1 MAIVIKNTNY
11 NGEVLERLF
20 TLAVLGCQIV
30 DKGLICVI
38 PNVTKKLSI
47 PRLKTGKMLQKNK
60 EMPDDRDSKG
70 GWNYSEHVLEPEE
83 FMAFTTFNPN
93 TLYNIWRPYQPTGN
107 LVFTELPPNV
117 QNALLDALSKQVQ
130 FELGWHYI
138 NGEFGDDDDHLFNGI
153 LYRMEQDGDV
163 KRISTAATT
172 MIGKLYAI
180 KAAVP
185 ETIKE
190 HPNLRYIM
198 SLEDWEQYDQEL
210 TEREHKNSD
219 ETTLN
224 RKMFKGVK
232 IETLAGWP
240 SGLIIATLCA
250 PDETG
255 NLFAGVNLPS
265 DEDVIQIDKL
275 TNAGERYFFKMKL
288 EIDTNIAFGEEVIVL
303 DTRTTKQFPV
313 ENLELELSED
323 SLVFTH
329 GGGMQEVTINASGD
343 YHLVGKIPKGFAVKD
358 LGGKLRVTAKANYG
372 TSAVTGTVTLALDS
386 DPSVTATLTLA
397 TTPNEARAIYDFES
411 YNPADHTEKWGDGK
425 VVVMSQANGKTKVMV
440 MENPADESFV
450 GQVFVVDT
458 TEPDAEMFYSLKT
471 PAGENA
477 GIDVKLILD

>member
-70 GWNYSEHVLEPEE
+70 GWNYSEHVLDPEE

-153 LYRMEQDGDV
+153 LKRMELDGDV
-163 KRISTAATT
+163 KRISTAADT

-185 ETIKE
+185 EAIKE
-190 HPNLRYIM
+190 NPNLRYIM
-198 SLEDWEQYDQEL
+198 SMEDWEQYDQEL
-210 TEREHKNSD
+210 TDREHKNSD

-240 SGLIIATLCA
+240 SGLIVATLCA

-275 TNAGERYFFKMKL
+275 TNAGERYFFKMK
-288 EIDTNIAFGEEVIVL
+288 IQVDTNIAFGEEVIVL
-303 DTRTTKQFPV
+303 DTRATKQFPV
-313 ENLELELSED
+313 VTKTLTLSDD
-323 SLVFTH
+323 SVEFTAD
-329 GGGMQEVTINASGD
+329 GGTEEVTITATGD
-343 YHLVGKIPKGFAVKD
+343 YHLVGKTPKGFFVKD
-358 LGGKLRVTAKANYG
+358 MGGKLKVTAKPNRG
-372 TSAVTGTVTLALDS
+372 TSNVEGTVTLALDS
-386 DPSVTATLTLA
+386 DPSVTAELSLTTA
-397 TTPNEARAIYDFES
+397 MAENIV
-411 YNPADHTEKWGDGK
+411 NP
-425 VVVMSQANGKTKVMV
+425 
-440 MENPADESFV
+440 
-450 GQVFVVDT
+450 
-458 TEPDAEMFYSLKT
+458 EP
-471 PAGENA
+471 GEGN
-477 GIDVKLILD
+477 

>member
-47 PRLKTGKMLQKNK
+47 PRLKTGKMLQKSK

-117 QNALLDALSKQVQ
+117 QNTLLDALSKQVQ

-138 NGEFGDDDDHLFNGI
+138 NGEYGDDDDHLFNGL

-180 KAAVP
+180 KSAVP

-198 SLEDWEQYDQEL
+198 SMEDWEQYDQEL

-219 ETTLN
+219 ETALN

-240 SGLIIATLCA
+240 SGLIVATLCA
-250 PDETG
+250 PDESG

-303 DTRTTKQFPV
+303 DTRAEKQFPV
-313 ENLELELSED
+313 TNKTLALSKNSVTFSAD
-323 SLVFTH
+323 
-329 GGGMQEVTINASGD
+329 GGTEEVTVTASGD
-343 YHLVGKIPKGFAVKD
+343 YHLVGKTPKGFIVQD
-358 LGGKLRVTAKANYG
+358 EGGKLKVTAKVNRG
-372 TSAVTGTVTLALDS
+372 TKDVTGTVTVALDA
-386 DPSVTATLTLA
+386 DETKKAVLTLT
-397 TTPNEARAIYDFES
+397 TS
-411 YNPADHTEKWGDGK
+411 K
-425 VVVMSQANGKTKVMV
+425 
-440 MENPADESFV
+440 
-450 GQVFVVDT
+450 
-458 TEPDAEMFYSLKT
+458 AE
-471 PAGENA
+471 
-477 GIDVKLILD
+477 

>member
-1 MAIVIKNTNY
+1 MAIIIKNTNY

-47 PRLKTGKMLQKNK
+47 PRLKTGKMLQKSK

-70 GWNYSEHVLEPEE
+70 GWNYSEHVLEPKE

-93 TLYNIWRPYQPTGN
+93 TLYNIWRPYQPTGP

-117 QNALLDALSKQVQ
+117 QSQLLDALSKQVQ
-130 FELGWHYI
+130 FELGGHYI
-138 NGEFGDDDDHLFNGI
+138 NGVYGDDDDHLFNGI

-163 KRISTAATT
+163 KRISTAETT
-172 MIGKLYAI
+172 MIGKLYAL

-190 HPNLRYIM
+190 HPNLRYLM

-219 ETTLN
+219 ETQLN

-250 PDETG
+250 PDESG

-303 DTRTTKQFPV
+303 DTRAQKQFPV
-313 ENLELELSED
+313 TNKTLSIDPVNCE
-323 SLVFTH
+323 FTAD
-329 GGGMQEVTINASGD
+329 GGAETVEVNASGD
-343 YHLVGKIPKGFAVKD
+343 YHIVGKTPKGYSVKD
-358 LGGKLRVTAKANYG
+358 LGGRLAIVAEPNRG
-372 TSAVTGTVTLALDS
+372 TSDVTGTVTLALDTDES
-386 DPSVTATLTLA
+386 KTATLTL
-397 TTPNEARAIYDFES
+397 TT
-411 YNPADHTEKWGDGK
+411 
-425 VVVMSQANGKTKVMV
+425 TKV
-440 MENPADESFV
+440 
-450 GQVFVVDT
+450 G
-458 TEPDAEMFYSLKT
+458 
-471 PAGENA
+471 G
-477 GIDVKLILD
+477 

>member
-1 MAIVIKNTNY
+1 MGLIIKNTNY

-47 PRLKTGKMLQKNK
+47 PRLKTGKMLQKTK
-60 EMPDDRDSKG
+60 EMPDDKDSKG
-70 GWNYSEHVLEPEE
+70 GWNYSEHVLEPED

-117 QNALLDALSKQVQ
+117 QNQLLDALSKQIQ

-138 NGEFGDDDDHLFNGI
+138 NGVHGDDDEHLFNGI

-163 KRISTAATT
+163 KRISTEETT
-172 MIGKLYAI
+172 MIGKLYAL
-180 KAAVP
+180 KSAVP

-198 SLEDWEQYDQEL
+198 SMEDWETYDQEL
-210 TEREHKNSD
+210 TEREDKNSD
-219 ETTLN
+219 ETMLN
-224 RKMFKGVK
+224 RKLFKGVR

-250 PDETG
+250 PDESG

-275 TNAGERYFFKMKL
+275 SNAGERYFFKMKM

-303 DTRTTKQFPV
+303 DTREVKQFPAGKPTLTLDK
-313 ENLELELSED
+313 ESCAFGAD
-323 SLVFTH
+323 
-329 GGGMQEVTINASGD
+329 GGIETVKVTASGD
-343 YHLVGKIPKGFAVKD
+343 YHLEGKTPEGYMVKD
-358 LGGKLRVTAKANYG
+358 SGGSVIIAAEANNG
-372 TSAVTGTVTLALDS
+372 TRTVGGSIDVVLD
-386 DPSVTATLTLA
+386 
-397 TTPNEARAIYDFES
+397 
-411 YNPADHTEKWGDGK
+411 
-425 VVVMSQANGKTKVMV
+425 
-440 MENPADESFV
+440 ADESV
-450 GQVFVVDT
+450 KKTITLT
-458 TEPDAEMFYSLKT
+458 TATVATVKNAE
-471 PAGENA
+471 G
-477 GIDVKLILD
+477 

>member
-30 DKGLICVI
+30 EKGLICVI

-70 GWNYSEHVLEPEE
+70 GWNYSEHTLEPEE

-138 NGEFGDDDDHLFNGI
+138 NGVFGDDDDHLFNGI

-163 KRISTAATT
+163 KRISTEATT
-172 MIGKLYAI
+172 MIGKLYAV

-303 DTRTTKQFPV
+303 DTRATKQFPV
-313 ENLELELSED
+313 VSKTLTLSDD
-323 SLVFTH
+323 SVEFTAD
-329 GGGMQEVTINASGD
+329 GGTEEVTITATGD
-343 YHLVGKIPKGFAVKD
+343 YHLVGKTPKGFSVKD
-358 LGGKLRVTAKANYG
+358 MGGKLKVTAKPNRG
-372 TSAVTGTVTLALDS
+372 TSDVEGTVTLALDS
-386 DPSVTATLTLA
+386 DPSVTAELSLTTA
-397 TTPNEARAIYDFES
+397 MAENIV
-411 YNPADHTEKWGDGK
+411 NPETDPEG
-425 VVVMSQANGKTKVMV
+425 
-440 MENPADESFV
+440 
-450 GQVFVVDT
+450 
-458 TEPDAEMFYSLKT
+458 
-471 PAGENA
+471 
-477 GIDVKLILD
+477 

>member
-47 PRLKTGKMLQKNK
+47 PRLKTGKMLQKSK

-70 GWNYSEHVLEPEE
+70 GWNYSEHVLEPQE

-107 LVFTELPPNV
+107 LVFTELPPDV
-117 QNALLDALSKQVQ
+117 QSALLDALSKQVQ

-138 NGEFGDDDDHLFNGI
+138 NGKYGQTDDELFNGI
-153 LYRMEQDGDV
+153 LYRMAQDGDV
-163 KRISTAATT
+163 KRISTTETT
-172 MIGKLYAI
+172 MIGKLYAL
-180 KAAVP
+180 KNAVP

-190 HPNLRYIM
+190 HSNLRYIM
-198 SLEDWEQYDQEL
+198 SMADWEQYDQEL

-219 ETTLN
+219 ETALN

-250 PDETG
+250 PDESG

-303 DTRTTKQFPV
+303 DTREEKQFPV
-313 ENLELELSED
+313 TNLKLELSKQ
-323 SLVFTH
+323 SLTFTAE
-329 GGGMQEVTINASGD
+329 GGSAEVTVTASGD
-343 YHLVGKIPKGFAVKD
+343 YHIVGKTPKGFSVKD
-358 LGGKLRVTAKANYG
+358 EGGKLTVTAKPNRG
-372 TSAVTGTVTLALDS
+372 TSDIEGTVTVALDA
-386 DPSVTATLTLA
+386 DPTKKAVLTLKTA
-397 TTPNEARAIYDFES
+397 
-411 YNPADHTEKWGDGK
+411 
-425 VVVMSQANGKTKVMV
+425 VVANGQGSG
-440 MENPADESFV
+440 EGSGDDEYGV
-450 GQVFVVDT
+450 
-458 TEPDAEMFYSLKT
+458 
-471 PAGENA
+471 
-477 GIDVKLILD
+477 

>member
-47 PRLKTGKMLQKNK
+47 PRLKTGKMLQKPK
-60 EMPDDRDSKG
+60 EMPENRDSKG

-107 LVFTELPPNV
+107 LVFTELPPDV
-117 QNALLDALSKQVQ
+117 QNTLLDALSKQVQ

-138 NGEFGDDDDHLFNGI
+138 NGEYGNDDDHLFNGI
-153 LYRMEQDGDV
+153 LKRMSEDGDV

-172 MIGKLYAI
+172 MIGKLYAV

-190 HPNLRYIM
+190 HPNLRYLM
-198 SLEDWEQYDQEL
+198 SLADWEQYDQEL
-210 TEREHKNSD
+210 TDREHKNSD
-219 ETTLN
+219 ETSLN

-240 SGLIIATLCA
+240 SGLIVATLCA
-250 PDETG
+250 PDESG

-275 TNAGERYFFKMKL
+275 TNAGERYFFKMKM

-303 DTRTTKQFPV
+303 DTRAEKQFPV
-313 ENLELELSED
+313 TEKTLTLGEERLT
-323 SLVFTH
+323 FTAD
-329 GGGMQEVTINASGD
+329 GGTGEVAVEATGD
-343 YHLVGKIPKGFAVKD
+343 YHLEGKTPKGYAVTD
-358 LGGKLRVTAKANYG
+358 LGGKLKVTAKPNRG
-372 TSAVTGTVTLALDS
+372 TKDVTGEVTVALDS
-386 DPSVTATLTLA
+386 NPDVTAVLALT
-397 TTPNEARAIYDFES
+397 TS
-411 YNPADHTEKWGDGK
+411 KADTAADG
-425 VVVMSQANGKTKVMV
+425 
-440 MENPADESFV
+440 
-450 GQVFVVDT
+450 
-458 TEPDAEMFYSLKT
+458 
-471 PAGENA
+471 GENGGGA
-477 GIDVKLILD
+477 QNP

>member
-1 MAIVIKNTNY
+1 MGIIIKNTNY

-70 GWNYSEHVLEPEE
+70 GFNYSEHCLDPEE

-190 HPNLRYIM
+190 NPNLRYIM
-198 SLEDWEQYDQEL
+198 SMEDWEQYDQEL
-210 TEREHKNSD
+210 TDREHKNSD
-219 ETTLN
+219 ETALN

-275 TNAGERYFFKMKL
+275 TNAGERYFFKMK
-288 EIDTNIAFGEEVIVL
+288 IQVDTNIAFGEEVIVL
-303 DTRTTKQFPV
+303 DTRATKQFPV
-313 ENLELELSED
+313 VSKTLTLSDD
-323 SLVFTH
+323 SVEFTAE
-329 GGGMQEVTINASGD
+329 GGTEEVTITATGD
-343 YHLVGKIPKGFAVKD
+343 YHLVGKTPKGFSVKD
-358 LGGKLRVTAKANYG
+358 MGGKLKVTAKPNRG
-372 TSAVTGTVTLALDS
+372 TSDVEGTVTLALDS
-386 DPSVTATLTLA
+386 DPSVTAELSLTTA
-397 TTPNEARAIYDFES
+397 MAENIVNPEPNPE
-411 YNPADHTEKWGDGK
+411 G
-425 VVVMSQANGKTKVMV
+425 
-440 MENPADESFV
+440 
-450 GQVFVVDT
+450 
-458 TEPDAEMFYSLKT
+458 
-471 PAGENA
+471 
-477 GIDVKLILD
+477 

>member
-47 PRLKTGKMLQKNK
+47 PRLKTGKMLQKAK

-70 GWNYSEHVLEPEE
+70 GWNYSEHVLEPKQ

-117 QNALLDALSKQVQ
+117 QSTLLDALSKQVQ
-130 FELGWHYI
+130 FELGGHYI
-138 NGEFGDDDDHLFNGI
+138 NGVYGDDDDHLFNGI
-153 LYRMEQDGDV
+153 LYRMEHDGDV
-163 KRISTAATT
+163 KRISTEATT
-172 MIGKLYAI
+172 MIGKLYAL
-180 KAAVP
+180 KSAVP

-190 HPNLRYIM
+190 HSNLRYIM
-198 SLEDWEQYDQEL
+198 SLSDWELYDQEL

-219 ETTLN
+219 ETALN
-224 RKMFKGVK
+224 RKLFKGVR

-250 PDETG
+250 PDESG

-303 DTRTTKQFPV
+303 DTREEKQFPV
-313 ENLELELSED
+313 TSKTLTLSEG
-323 SLVFTH
+323 SLTFIAA
-329 GGGMQEVTINASGD
+329 GGSEEVTVTSSGD
-343 YHLVGKIPKGFAVKD
+343 YHLVGKTPKGYQVKD
-358 LGGKLRVTAKANYG
+358 LGGKLKVTAKANRG
-372 TSAVTGTVTLALDS
+372 TSDVTGTVTLALDS
-386 DPSVTATLTLA
+386 DPGVTAELALTTSMA
-397 TTPNEARAIYDFES
+397 EGIANEE
-411 YNPADHTEKWGDGK
+411 
-425 VVVMSQANGKTKVMV
+425 
-440 MENPADESFV
+440 
-450 GQVFVVDT
+450 
-458 TEPDAEMFYSLKT
+458 
-471 PAGENA
+471 
-477 GIDVKLILD
+477 

>member
-303 DTRTTKQFPV
+303 DTRAQKQFPV
-313 ENLELELSED
+313 KTKTLTLSKNSVE
-323 SLVFTH
+323 FTAD
-329 GGGMQEVTINASGD
+329 GGTEEVTIAATGD
-343 YHLVGKIPKGFAVKD
+343 YHLVGKTPKGYQVKD
-358 LGGKLRVTAKANYG
+358 LGGKLKVTAKANRG
-372 TSAVTGTVTLALDS
+372 TSDVTGTVTLALDS
-386 DPSVTATLTLA
+386 DPGVTAELTLTTA
-397 TTPNEARAIYDFES
+397 MAEGIVNES
-411 YNPADHTEKWGDGK
+411 
-425 VVVMSQANGKTKVMV
+425 ANG
-440 MENPADESFV
+440 E
-450 GQVFVVDT
+450 G
-458 TEPDAEMFYSLKT
+458 
-471 PAGENA
+471 
-477 GIDVKLILD
+477 

>member
-303 DTRTTKQFPV
+303 DTRATKQFPV
-313 ENLELELSED
+313 ASKTLTLSDD
-323 SLVFTH
+323 SVEFTAD
-329 GGGMQEVTINASGD
+329 GGTEEVTITATGD
-343 YHLVGKIPKGFAVKD
+343 YHLVGKTPKGFSVKD
-358 LGGKLRVTAKANYG
+358 MGGKLKVTAEPNRG
-372 TSAVTGTVTLALDS
+372 TSDVEGTVTLALDS
-386 DPSVTATLTLA
+386 DPSVTAELSLTTA
-397 TTPNEARAIYDFES
+397 MAENIV
-411 YNPADHTEKWGDGK
+411 NPETDPEG
-425 VVVMSQANGKTKVMV
+425 
-440 MENPADESFV
+440 
-450 GQVFVVDT
+450 
-458 TEPDAEMFYSLKT
+458 
-471 PAGENA
+471 
-477 GIDVKLILD
+477 

>member
-70 GWNYSEHVLEPEE
+70 GWNYSEHVLDPEE

-153 LYRMEQDGDV
+153 LKRMEQDGDV

-190 HPNLRYIM
+190 SPNLRYIM
-198 SLEDWEQYDQEL
+198 SMEDWEQYDQEL
-210 TEREHKNSD
+210 TDREHKNSD
-219 ETTLN
+219 ETQLN

-240 SGLIIATLCA
+240 SGLIVATLCA

-275 TNAGERYFFKMKL
+275 TNAGERYFFKMK
-288 EIDTNIAFGEEVIVL
+288 IQVDTNIAFGEEVIVL
-303 DTRTTKQFPV
+303 DTRATKQFPV
-313 ENLELELSED
+313 VTKTLTLSDD
-323 SLVFTH
+323 SVEFTAD
-329 GGGMQEVTINASGD
+329 GGTEEVTVAATGD
-343 YHLVGKIPKGFAVKD
+343 YHLVGKTPNGYQVKD
-358 LGGKLRVTAKANYG
+358 LGGKLKVTAKPNRG
-372 TSAVTGTVTLALDS
+372 TSDVAGTVTLALDS
-386 DPSVTATLTLA
+386 DPSVTAVLTLTTA
-397 TTPNEARAIYDFES
+397 MAEGIA
-411 YNPADHTEKWGDGK
+411 NP
-425 VVVMSQANGKTKVMV
+425 V
-440 MENPADESFV
+440 
-450 GQVFVVDT
+450 
-458 TEPDAEMFYSLKT
+458 TEPEGD
-471 PAGENA
+471 
-477 GIDVKLILD
+477 

>member
-11 NGEVLERLF
+11 NGEVLDKLF

-47 PRLKTGKMLQKNK
+47 PRLKTGKMLQKAK

-70 GWNYSEHVLEPEE
+70 GWNYSEHTLEPKQ

-117 QNALLDALSKQVQ
+117 QSTLLDALSKQVQ
-130 FELGWHYI
+130 FELGGHYI
-138 NGEFGDDDDHLFNGI
+138 NGVYGDDDDHLFNGI
-153 LYRMEQDGDV
+153 LYRMEHDGDV
-163 KRISTAATT
+163 KRIATT
-172 MIGKLYAI
+172 ETTMVGKLYAL

-219 ETTLN
+219 ETALN
-224 RKMFKGVK
+224 RKMFKGVR

-250 PDETG
+250 PDESG

-303 DTRTTKQFPV
+303 DTRAQKQFPV
-313 ENLELELSED
+313 TNLSLSLSKSSVE
-323 SLVFTH
+323 FTAA
-329 GGGMQEVTINASGD
+329 GGSEEVKVTASGD
-343 YHLVGKIPKGFAVKD
+343 YHLVGKSPEGFLVEDNGGSLTIVADANRGTSDVEGSVTVALDADPTKKAVLTLK
-358 LGGKLRVTAKANYG
+358 TAK
-372 TSAVTGTVTLALDS
+372 V
-386 DPSVTATLTLA
+386 
-397 TTPNEARAIYDFES
+397 
-411 YNPADHTEKWGDGK
+411 AD
-425 VVVMSQANGKTKVMV
+425 
-440 MENPADESFV
+440 
-450 GQVFVVDT
+450 
-458 TEPDAEMFYSLKT
+458 
-471 PAGENA
+471 
-477 GIDVKLILD
+477 

>member
-47 PRLKTGKMLQKNK
+47 PRLKTGKMLQKAK

-70 GWNYSEHVLEPEE
+70 GWNYSEHVLEPKQ

-117 QNALLDALSKQVQ
+117 QSTLLDALSKQVQ
-130 FELGWHYI
+130 FELGGHYI
-138 NGEFGDDDDHLFNGI
+138 NGVYGDDDDHLFNGI
-153 LYRMEQDGDV
+153 LYRMEHDGDV
-163 KRISTAATT
+163 KRISTEATT
-172 MIGKLYAI
+172 MIGKLYAL
-180 KAAVP
+180 KSAVP

-198 SLEDWEQYDQEL
+198 SLSDWEQYDQEL

-219 ETTLN
+219 ETALN
-224 RKMFKGVK
+224 RKLFKGVK
-232 IETLAGWP
+232 IETLVGWP

-250 PDETG
+250 PDESG

-303 DTRTTKQFPV
+303 DTRDEKQFPV
-313 ENLELELSED
+313 TSKTLTLSED
-323 SLVFTH
+323 SLTFSAA
-329 GGGMQEVTINASGD
+329 GGSEEVTVTSTGD
-343 YHLVGKIPKGFAVKD
+343 YHLVGKTPKGYQVKD
-358 LGGKLRVTAKANYG
+358 LGGKLRVTAKANRG
-372 TSAVTGTVTLALDS
+372 TSDVTGTVTLALDS
-386 DPSVTATLTLA
+386 APGVTAELALTTSMA
-397 TTPNEARAIYDFES
+397 EGIANEE
-411 YNPADHTEKWGDGK
+411 
-425 VVVMSQANGKTKVMV
+425 
-440 MENPADESFV
+440 
-450 GQVFVVDT
+450 
-458 TEPDAEMFYSLKT
+458 
-471 PAGENA
+471 
-477 GIDVKLILD
+477 

>member
-172 MIGKLYAI
+172 MIGKLYAL

-250 PDETG
+250 PDESG

-275 TNAGERYFFKMKL
+275 TNAGERYFFKMKM

-303 DTRTTKQFPV
+303 DTRATKQFPV
-313 ENLELELSED
+313 ENHVLELSD
-323 SLVFTH
+323 DALVFDAE
-329 GGGMQEVTINASGD
+329 GGTEEVTVTASGD
-343 YHLVGKIPKGFAVKD
+343 YHLVGKMPNGFSVKD
-358 LGGKLRVTAKANYG
+358 NGGSLTITARKNRG
-372 TSAVTGTVTLALDS
+372 TSAVTGTVTLALDA
-386 DPSVTATLTLA
+386 DPSVTVELTLA
-397 TTPNEARAIYDFES
+397 TPPKETRAVYDFES
-411 YNPADHTEKWGDGK
+411 YNPEDHSEKWDEGK
-425 VVVMSQANGKTKVMV
+425 VAVLSQANGKTEIIVL
-440 MENPADESFV
+440 ENPGHSEFV
-450 GQVFVVDT
+450 GRKFVVDA
-458 TEPDAEMFYSLKT
+458 TEPESGVFYALKT
-471 PAGENA
+471 PAGEA
-477 GIDVKLILD
+477 VGIDVKLLID

>member
-1 MAIVIKNTNY
+1 MPIVIKNTNY
-11 NGEVLERLF
+11 NGEVLEKLF
-20 TLAVLGCQIV
+20 TLAVMGCQIV

-47 PRLKTGKMLQKNK
+47 PRLKTGKMLQKSK
-60 EMPDDRDSKG
+60 EMPGDRDSKG
-70 GWNYSEHVLEPEE
+70 GWNYSEHTLEPKE

-117 QNALLDALSKQVQ
+117 QSTLLDALSKQVQ
-130 FELGWHYI
+130 FELGGHYI
-138 NGEFGDDDDHLFNGI
+138 NGVYGDDDDHLFNGI
-153 LYRMEQDGDV
+153 LYRMEHDGDV
-163 KRISTAATT
+163 KRISTDETT

-198 SLEDWEQYDQEL
+198 SLQDWEDYDQEL

-219 ETTLN
+219 ETSLN
-224 RKMFKGVK
+224 RKMFKGVP

-240 SGLIIATLCA
+240 SGLIVATLCA
-250 PDETG
+250 PDESG

-303 DTRTTKQFPV
+303 DTRATKQFPV
-313 ENLELELSED
+313 EEKTLTVTPASCT
-323 SLVFTH
+323 FTSD
-329 GGGMQEVTINASGD
+329 GGTETVKVESDGD
-343 YHLVGKIPKGFAVKD
+343 YHIVGKTPKGYSIEGTD
-358 LGGKLRVTAKANYG
+358 GTLMITARANRG
-372 TSAVTGTVTLALDS
+372 TGDVTGTVTLALDS
-386 DPSVTATLTLA
+386 DESKTATITLTTSKA
-397 TTPNEARAIYDFES
+397 
-411 YNPADHTEKWGDGK
+411 
-425 VVVMSQANGKTKVMV
+425 
-440 MENPADESFV
+440 
-450 GQVFVVDT
+450 
-458 TEPDAEMFYSLKT
+458 
-471 PAGENA
+471 AGESKNSDPSPTPE
-477 GIDVKLILD
+477 G

>member
-1 MAIVIKNTNY
+1 MAITIKNTNY

-38 PNVTKKLSI
+38 PDVTKKLSI
-47 PRLKTGKMLQKNK
+47 PRLKTGKMLQKSK

-107 LVFTELPPNV
+107 LVFTELPPHV
-117 QNALLDALSKQVQ
+117 QNQLLDALSKQVQ

-138 NGEFGDDDDHLFNGI
+138 NGVYGDDDDHLFNGI
-153 LYRMEQDGDV
+153 LMRMANDGDV
-163 KRISTAATT
+163 KRIETTETT
-172 MIGKLYAI
+172 MIGKLYAV

-190 HPNLRYIM
+190 HPNLRYLM
-198 SLEDWEQYDQEL
+198 SLSDWEQYDQEL

-219 ETTLN
+219 ETALN
-224 RKMFKGVK
+224 RKMFKGVR

-240 SGLIIATLCA
+240 SGLIVATLCA
-250 PDETG
+250 PDESG

-275 TNAGERYFFKMKL
+275 SNAGERYFFKMKL

-303 DTRTTKQFPV
+303 DTRAQKQFPV
-313 ENLELELSED
+313 KNKTLSVDPERIE
-323 SLVFTH
+323 FTAD
-329 GGGMQEVTINASGD
+329 GGVETVEVEASGD
-343 YHLVGKIPKGFAVKD
+343 YHIVGKMPDGFSVKD
-358 LGGKLRVTAKANYG
+358 LGGKLAIVAEKNRG
-372 TSAVTGTVTLALDS
+372 TSDVTGSVKLALDS
-386 DPSVTATLTLA
+386 DETKTATVSLIT
-397 TTPNEARAIYDFES
+397 
-411 YNPADHTEKWGDGK
+411 
-425 VVVMSQANGKTKVMV
+425 TKV
-440 MENPADESFV
+440 S
-450 GQVFVVDT
+450 
-458 TEPDAEMFYSLKT
+458 
-471 PAGENA
+471 GE
-477 GIDVKLILD
+477 

>member
-70 GWNYSEHVLEPEE
+70 GWNYSEHVLDPEE

-117 QNALLDALSKQVQ
+117 QNTLLDALSKQVQ

-138 NGEFGDDDDHLFNGI
+138 NGVFGDDDDHLFNGI
-153 LYRMEQDGDV
+153 LKRMEQDGDV
-163 KRISTAATT
+163 KRISTEATT
-172 MIGKLYAI
+172 MIGKLYDI

-190 HPNLRYIM
+190 HPNLRYLM

-219 ETTLN
+219 ETVLN

-250 PDETG
+250 PDESG

-275 TNAGERYFFKMKL
+275 TNAGERYFFKMK
-288 EIDTNIAFGEEVIVL
+288 IQVDTNIAFGEEVIVL
-303 DTRTTKQFPV
+303 DTRAQKQFQVTAKTLTLSKDSV
-313 ENLELELSED
+313 E
-323 SLVFTH
+323 FTAD
-329 GGGMQEVTINASGD
+329 GGTEEVTIEATGD
-343 YHLVGKIPKGFAVKD
+343 YHLDGKTPRGYQVKD
-358 LGGKLRVTAKANYG
+358 LGGRLKVTAKANRG
-372 TSAVTGTVTLALDS
+372 TSDVTGTVTLVLDS
-386 DPSVTATLTLA
+386 DPSVKAVLTLTTATVETA
-397 TTPNEARAIYDFES
+397 
-411 YNPADHTEKWGDGK
+411 ADPGG
-425 VVVMSQANGKTKVMV
+425 
-440 MENPADESFV
+440 
-450 GQVFVVDT
+450 
-458 TEPDAEMFYSLKT
+458 
-471 PAGENA
+471 GE
-477 GIDVKLILD
+477 G

>member
-1 MAIVIKNTNY
+1 MLVIKNTNY
-11 NGEVLERLF
+11 NGEVLEKLF
-20 TLAVLGCQIV
+20 TQAVLGCQIV

-47 PRLKTGKMLQKNK
+47 PRLKTGQMLQKVK

-70 GWNYSEHVLEPEE
+70 GWNYSEHVLEPKQ

-117 QNALLDALSKQVQ
+117 QSTLLDALSKQVQ

-138 NGEFGDDDDHLFNGI
+138 NGKFGATDDELFDGI
-153 LYRMEQDGDV
+153 LYKMEHDGDV

-190 HPNLRYIM
+190 HPNLRYLM

-219 ETTLN
+219 ETALN

-240 SGLIIATLCA
+240 NGLIVATLCA
-250 PDETG
+250 PDESG

-303 DTRTTKQFPV
+303 DTRATKQFPV
-313 ENLELELSED
+313 TAKTLTLSDD
-323 SLVFTH
+323 SVEFTAD
-329 GGGMQEVTINASGD
+329 GGTEEVSIEATGD
-343 YHLVGKIPKGFAVKD
+343 YHIEGKRPAGFSVKD
-358 LGGKLRVTAKANYG
+358 LGGRLKVTAKPNRG
-372 TSAVTGTVTLALDS
+372 TSDVTGTVTLALDS
-386 DPSVTATLTLA
+386 DPSVKAVLTLTTATVETA
-397 TTPNEARAIYDFES
+397 
-411 YNPADHTEKWGDGK
+411 ADPGDGE
-425 VVVMSQANGKTKVMV
+425 G
-440 MENPADESFV
+440 
-450 GQVFVVDT
+450 
-458 TEPDAEMFYSLKT
+458 
-471 PAGENA
+471 
-477 GIDVKLILD
+477 

>member
-47 PRLKTGKMLQKNK
+47 PRLKTGKMLQKPK

-70 GWNYSEHVLEPEE
+70 GWAYSEHCLDPVE

-130 FELGWHYI
+130 FEMGWHYI
-138 NGEFGDDDDHLFNGI
+138 NGVAGDDDDHLFDGI
-153 LYRMEQDGDV
+153 LRRMELDGDV

-172 MIGKLYAI
+172 MIDKLYAV

-190 HPNLRYIM
+190 HPNLRYLM
-198 SLEDWEQYDQEL
+198 SLADWEQYDQEL

-219 ETTLN
+219 ETALN
-224 RKMFKGVK
+224 RKMFKGVR

-240 SGLIIATLCA
+240 SGLIVATLCA
-250 PDETG
+250 PDESG

-275 TNAGERYFFKMKL
+275 TAAGERYFFKMKL
-288 EIDTNIAFGEEVIVL
+288 KADTNIAFGEEVVVL
-303 DTRTTKQFPV
+303 DTRAVKQFPV
-313 ENLELELSED
+313 TNLSLSLSEQ
-323 SLVFTH
+323 SLEFTAD
-329 GGGMQEVTINASGD
+329 GGTADVTVTASGD
-343 YHLVGKIPKGFAVKD
+343 YHLVGKRPEGFSVKD
-358 LGGKLRVTAKANYG
+358 LGGRLQVTAGANRG
-372 TSAVTGTVTLALDS
+372 TSDVVGTVTVALDA
-386 DPSVTATLTLA
+386 DPGMTAVLSLTTA
-397 TTPNEARAIYDFES
+397 MAENIV
-411 YNPADHTEKWGDGK
+411 NPE
-425 VVVMSQANGKTKVMV
+425 
-440 MENPADESFV
+440 
-450 GQVFVVDT
+450 
-458 TEPDAEMFYSLKT
+458 
-471 PAGENA
+471 
-477 GIDVKLILD
+477 

>member
-47 PRLKTGKMLQKNK
+47 PRLKTGKMLQKSK

-70 GWNYSEHVLEPEE
+70 GWNYSEHTLEPVE

-93 TLYNIWRPYQPTGN
+93 TLYNIWRPYQPTGP

-138 NGEFGDDDDHLFNGI
+138 NGKYGQTDDELFNGI

-163 KRISTAATT
+163 KRIATAETT
-172 MIGKLYAI
+172 MIGKLYAL

-198 SLEDWEQYDQEL
+198 SMADWEQYDQEL

-219 ETTLN
+219 ETALN

-250 PDETG
+250 PDESG
-255 NLFAGVNLPS
+255 NLFAGVNLPA

-275 TNAGERYFFKMKL
+275 TNAGERYFFKMKI
-288 EIDTNIAFGEEVIVL
+288 EVDTNIAFGEEVIVL

-313 ENLELELSED
+313 TNTELSIDPE
-323 SLVFTH
+323 SIEFTAD
-329 GGGMQEVTINASGD
+329 GGEQTVEVTASGD
-343 YHLVGKIPKGFAVKD
+343 YHLVGKTPRGYAVKD
-358 LGGKLRVTAKANYG
+358 EGGQLRVTAKANRG
-372 TSAVTGTVTLALDS
+372 TSDVKGTVKVALDV
-386 DPSVTATLTLA
+386 DPAKVAELKLT
-397 TTPNEARAIYDFES
+397 TV
-411 YNPADHTEKWGDGK
+411 K
-425 VVVMSQANGKTKVMV
+425 
-440 MENPADESFV
+440 
-450 GQVFVVDT
+450 
-458 TEPDAEMFYSLKT
+458 
-471 PAGENA
+471 AGA
-477 GIDVKLILD
+477 

>member
-70 GWNYSEHVLEPEE
+70 GWNYSEHTLEPEE

-107 LVFTELPPNV
+107 LVFTELPPNA

-153 LYRMEQDGDV
+153 LYRMEHDGDV

-172 MIGKLYAI
+172 MIGKLYAL

-219 ETTLN
+219 ETALN

-275 TNAGERYFFKMKL
+275 TNAGERYFFKMK
-288 EIDTNIAFGEEVIVL
+288 IQVDTNIAFGEEVIVL
-303 DTRTTKQFPV
+303 DTRATKQFPV
-313 ENLELELSED
+313 VSKTLTLSDD
-323 SLVFTH
+323 SVEFTAE
-329 GGGMQEVTINASGD
+329 GGTEEVTITATGD
-343 YHLVGKIPKGFAVKD
+343 YHLVGKTPKGFSVKD
-358 LGGKLRVTAKANYG
+358 MGGKLKVTAKPNRG
-372 TSAVTGTVTLALDS
+372 TSDVTGTVTLALDS
-386 DPSVTATLTLA
+386 DPSVTAELSLTTA
-397 TTPNEARAIYDFES
+397 MAEGIA
-411 YNPADHTEKWGDGK
+411 NP
-425 VVVMSQANGKTKVMV
+425 V
-440 MENPADESFV
+440 
-450 GQVFVVDT
+450 
-458 TEPDAEMFYSLKT
+458 TEPE
-471 PAGENA
+471 G
-477 GIDVKLILD
+477 